1 MGFILRTAQDTNNPN
16 LAGGVYWHYITIGK
30 AIYYR
35 YDGSQ
40 TRGIIFI
47 ADGGKYGLD
56 SVSSFEYKGT
66 PLTVT
71 TNWIF
76 HRGTFTKQIAPIAVT
91 LSGSTFTNTGTNPFA
106 NGNQVRGRAIDGNL
120 PVPLE
125 MVEDLGQSKK
135 YFIINR
141 TATTFQLSLTSGG
154 SAITYTDVGSGTLI
168 FWKANTGFDD
178 PDQGLP
184 TFVPEVGTTFNNI
197 SYIEFML
204 PSGSSSPTEP
214 PDWQD
219 FRIFG
224 IGRRLMDYN
233 ASGTEVGVSADDDL
247 LGNPAL
253 ILADNYLYSYKG
265 KPERI
270 DWASWYAM
278 RQASNAEILQRVN
291 TTDTATVNGLTA
303 RYFGNDNFTNQITS
317 RLDANINI
325 PDTLPTTNPAAGV
338 SGYGFSVIWKGQIKP
353 RYTELYTLKLIIDD
367 EAELFI
373 DGSSLMQP
381 TTVGTHTA
389 TYSFVADQT
398 YDIEIRFR
406 QINLVAL
413 GNHYRCEFKWSSA
426 TQTEEIVPESRLY
439 PSDEIV
445 KRYRVSLAFNS
456 PTEASEVHE
465 RIMERIVGWDWTD
478 DNGLI
483 KFLPPDREP
492 VFAFSFDR
500 IDDDS
505 KANFVGKTFEKKR
518 RGLADRENFKLGRFR
533 NVLLDLYPF
542 QFVQADRE
550 ELRLFTNGEPSN
562 SPYIDIGVMT
572 ESQAQRFLEHELVLK
587 TDPDHTAQISGA
599 LSSSKLRKNQF
610 VTVSY
615 YDEDGNYVTDQRYM
629 IVFHGWGDASS
640 KNDFSLLPIPA
651 DFYSDEAIEVPEE
664 EVGED

>member
-16 LAGGVYWHYITIGK
+16 LAGGVYWYYITIGK
-30 AIYYR
+30 AIYYK
-35 YDGSQ
+35 YSGSQ
-40 TRGIIFI
+40 TSGIIFI
-47 ADGGKYGLD
+47 SDGGKYGLD
-56 SVSSFEYKGT
+56 SVSSVEYKGS

-91 LSGSTFTNTGTNPFA
+91 VNAGTDTFTNTGTNPFT
-106 NGNQVRGRAIDGNL
+106 NGDQVRGRAIDGNL
-120 PVPLE
+120 PVPLSI
-125 MVEDLGQSKK
+125 VEGLGQSPK

-154 SAITYTDVGSGTLI
+154 SAIDITDVGSGTLI
-168 FWKANTGFDD
+168 FWKADTGFDD

-184 TFVPEVGTTFNNI
+184 TFCPEVGSTFNNI
-197 SYIEFML
+197 AYIEFKL
-204 PSGSSSPTEP
+204 PSGSSSPTDP
-214 PDWQD
+214 PDWED

-224 IGRRLMDYN
+224 IGRRLMDYD
-233 ASGTEVGVSADDDL
+233 ATGAEVGVTSDDDL

-270 DWASWYAM
+270 DWTSWYAM

-303 RYFGNDNFTNQITS
+303 RYFGNDDFTNQIIS

-325 PDTLPTTNPAAGV
+325 VDTLPTTNPASGV

-353 RYTELYTLKLIIDD
+353 RYSELYTLTLDIDD
-367 EAELFI
+367 EAELYI
-373 DGSSLMQP
+373 NGGLLMNP
-381 TTVGTHTA
+381 TTVGAHTA
-389 TYSFVADQT
+389 TYSFVADELYT
-398 YDIEIRFR
+398 LEIRFS
-406 QINLVAL
+406 QTYLVAL
-413 GNHYRCEFKWSSA
+413 GNHYKCIFKWQSA
-426 TQTEEIVPESRLY
+426 SQSLEVVPTTRLF

-492 VFAFSFDR
+492 VFEFKFDR

-562 SPYIDIGVMT
+562 SAYIDIGVMT

-599 LSSSKLRKNQF
+599 LSSSVLRKNQF
-610 VTVSY
+610 VMVSY
-615 YDEDGNYVTDQRYM
+615 YDEDGNYVADQRYM
-629 IVFHGWGDASS
+629 IVFHGWGESNS

-651 DFYSDEAIEVPEE
+651 DFYSDEAIEV
-664 EVGED
+664 